1 MLEQQRIATAGTQ
14 ALTPL
19 IQEEWGL
26 KVEQQ
31 KIKNE
36 SLKVDI
42 EKGVADVDRKKN
54 ELEVKLLEASI
65 V

>member
-1 MLEQQRIATAGTQ
+1 M
-14 ALTPL
+14 TPL